1 METDIAA
8 KDDRQFVTALARG
21 LELLRAFASGEERL
35 SNQELAERCGL
46 PKSTVTR
53 LSYTLTRLGYLVHV
67 PESGRYRLG
76 LQTLALG
83 GTTLSRLDV
92 REASHA
98 RLQQL
103 ADATQTMVALA
114 IRDDLAMLYIDNCV
128 SEQAI
133 LTLRLSLGSRMPL
146 ATSAVGR
153 GYLAGAT
160 PEVRQMLVAR
170 LLALD
175 PPGGDALQA
184 MVAQAV
190 ADLAELGCVRSFGA
204 WRREV
209 NAIAVPMRLG
219 ASQPLMVVNAAAA
232 ASAVPAEVFLR
243 EVRPRLVDTV
253 RAIEARYRAA

>member
-1 METDIAA
+1 M
-8 KDDRQFVTALARG
+8 
-21 LELLRAFASGEERL
+21 
-35 SNQELAERCGL
+35 
-46 PKSTVTR
+46 
-53 LSYTLTRLGYLVHV
+53 HV

-98 RLQQL
+98 LLQQL
-103 ADATQTMVALA
+103 ADATHTMVALG

-133 LTLRLSLGSRMPL
+133 VTLRLSLGSRMPL

-153 GYLAGAT
+153 GYLAGAA
-160 PEVRQMLVAR
+160 PEVRQLLVGR

-175 PPGGDALQA
+175 PAGGAALEA

-190 ADLAELGCVRSFGA
+190 AELAELGCVCSFGA

-232 ASAVPAEVFLR
+232 AYAVPADVFLR

-253 RAIEARYRAA
+253 RTIESRYRAAC

>member
-1 METDIAA
+1 M
-8 KDDRQFVTALARG
+8 TALARG
-21 LELLRAFASGEERL
+21 LDLLRAFASGEERL
-35 SNQELAERCGL
+35 GNQELAERCRL

-53 LSYTLTRLGYLVHV
+53 LTYTLTKLGYLVHL
-67 PESGRYRLG
+67 PELGRYRLG

-98 RLQQL
+98 LLQQL
-103 ADATQTMVALA
+103 ADATGTMVALG

-133 LTLRLSLGSRMPL
+133 VTLRLSAGSRMPL
-146 ATSAVGR
+146 GSSAVGR

-160 PEVRQMLVAR
+160 PEQRQALLAR
-170 LLALD
+170 LHALD
-175 PPGGDALQA
+175 PAGAAALDAV
-184 MVAQAV
+184 VAQAV
-190 ADLAELGCVRSFGA
+190 ADLAELGCVRSFGD

-219 ASQPLMVVNAAAA
+219 ANQPLMVVNAAAA
-232 ASAVPAEVFLR
+232 AYAVPAEVFVR

-253 RAIEARYRAA
+253 RAIETRYRAA

>member
-1 METDIAA
+1 MATA
-8 KDDRQFVTALARG
+8 KDDRHFVTALARG
-21 LELLRAFASGEERL
+21 LDLLRAFASGEERL
-35 SNQELAERCGL
+35 SNQELAERCRL

-53 LSYTLTRLGYLVHV
+53 LTYTLTKLGYLVHM
-67 PESGRYRLG
+67 PELGRYRLG

-83 GTTLSRLDV
+83 GTTLSRLGV

-98 RLQQL
+98 LLQQL
-103 ADATQTMVALA
+103 ADDTQTMVALG

-133 LTLRLSLGSRMPL
+133 LTLRLSMGSRMPL
-146 ATSAVGR
+146 ASSAVGR

-160 PEVRQMLVAR
+160 PEVRQMLLAR
-170 LLALD
+170 LQALD
-175 PPGGDALQA
+175 AQGGAE
-184 MVAQAV
+184 VERSTAQAV
-190 ADLAELGCVRSFGA
+190 ADLAQWGCVRSFGD

-232 ASAVPAEVFLR
+232 AYAMPAEVFMA

-253 RAIEARYRAA
+253 RAIEARYRAAA